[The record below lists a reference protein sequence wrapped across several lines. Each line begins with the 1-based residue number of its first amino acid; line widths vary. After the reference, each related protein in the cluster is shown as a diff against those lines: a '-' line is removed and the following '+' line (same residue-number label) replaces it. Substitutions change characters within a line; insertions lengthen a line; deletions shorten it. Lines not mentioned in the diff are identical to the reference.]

1 MGFKTDRA
9 AVYQIRSQHRNEEV
23 REVIPSDYGGVMITD
38 RGKSYD
44 AGEFDAVEQQKCL
57 GHILRNI
64 TEVLDAKQRRAR
76 EFGVYA
82 KMLFQDEMELWRA
95 RDSLSPEVFAGK
107 ADELREMVSYHLR
120 DRILKD
126 QDNQRLL
133 NGLGKQDDC
142 GRLLRFLSAPFVE
155 PTNNLAE
162 RMLRPAVIARKVS
175 HCSKNQAGAEAFA
188 AFSSLAQTALKN
200 GHTSVSAA
208 FRLLFASKISS
219 VESLR

>member
-1 MGFKTDRA
+1 
-9 AVYQIRSQHRNEEV
+9 
-23 REVIPSDYGGVMITD
+23 MISD

-64 TEVLDAKQRRAR
+64 SEVLEAKQGRAR

-82 KMLFQDEMELWRA
+82 KLLLQDGMELWRV
-95 RDSLSPEVFAGK
+95 RDSLSPEVFARK

-133 NGLGKQDDC
+133 NGLSKQDDC
-142 GRLLRFLSAPFVE
+142 GRLLRFLSAAFVE
-155 PTNNLAE
+155 PTNNRAE

-175 HCSKNQAGAEAFA
+175 HRSKTQAGAEAFA
-188 AFSSLAQTALKN
+188 AFTSLAQTALKN

-219 VESLR
+219 VETLPTGR